1 MPLTLDTADIKGKDD
16 SVIVSDSNVYHK
28 ETIAVPAPQ
37 RNISVD
43 TDNTI
48 YSNIIAA
55 GQTNKLDITALE
67 AFTSISQS
75 RNTVFN
81 LMDQMCEDAT
91 ISAVLETYAE
101 DATEYN
107 DEGQIVWVESSKAHV
122 QKFVQFLLDSMS
134 VDKHIYKWMYSLCK
148 YGDCYLRL
156 YRESDWSKDL
166 LFSEEDK
173 KKKLLTEELEEKF
186 AQVNMTKNKLD
197 EDVKI
202 KAYSRNDHYVNYM
215 ELEPNPANIFELT
228 KFGKSYAYIVAPTL
242 NTNANF
248 QNGLGSSYQLQ
259 GQMSYKFNKS
269 DVILHG
275 PTDFVHACLED
286 NSSRSPETV
295 QIFMGSDDN
304 EGISYKVRRGQ
315 SLLYNTFKTW
325 RELQLLENS
334 VLLNRV
340 TKSSIVRMISVEV
353 GDMPKEMVGP
363 HLQGIK
369 ALIEQKSAINA
380 GNSISE
386 YTNPGPIEN
395 NIYIPTHEGV
405 GAITASQIG
414 GDVDVKSLADLEY
427 YEDKLFGAF
436 RVPKQYF
443 GRTGDS
449 AGFDAGKSLS
459 IISSRY
465 GKMVKRIQNTMIQAL
480 TDAINLILFDRGMVS
495 YVNEFSIRM
504 LAPTTQ
510 EELDRREN
518 VQGKVSLTQDVMNM
532 VDGIEDQK
540 SKLKIL
546 KSMLSTILTNGEV
559 IAVIQEQIDKLEA
572 EEQEE
577 AVGDEAITETES
589 DEFDFS
595 LDGSESEDGS
605 IIDTEDS
612 TFNLT
617 DTENQSD
624 GSDIFDLSAT
634 DTEQSS
640 ETITPL
646 DNQVLPNGEDLGID
660 LTQNI

>member
-1 MPLTLDTADIKGKDD
+1 MPLTLDKTDIKGQEESAFVDAEK
-16 SVIVSDSNVYHK
+16 VYHR
-28 ETIAVPAPQ
+28 ETIAVPAPE
-37 RNISVD
+37 RNIGVD
-43 TDNTI
+43 TKETI
-48 YSNIIAA
+48 YTNIINA
-55 GQTNKLDITALE
+55 GQSHQLDINALE
-67 AFTSISQS
+67 SFTSISQS
-75 RNTVFN
+75 RNTVYN
-81 LMDQMCEDAT
+81 LMDSMCEDAT

-107 DEGQIVWVESSKAHV
+107 DQGQIVWVESSKAHV
-122 QKFVQFLLDSMS
+122 QKFVQFLLDSMN
-134 VDKHIYKWMYSLCK
+134 VDKNIYKWMYSLCK

-156 YRESDWSKDL
+156 YRESDWRDDL
-166 LFSEEDK
+166 LFIEEDK
-173 KKKLLTEELEEKF
+173 KKKVLTEELEEKF
-186 AQVNMTKNKLD
+186 ASINMRKNQLD
-197 EDVKI
+197 EAVKI
-202 KAYSRNDHYVNYM
+202 KAYSKNDHYVNYM
-215 ELEPNPANIFELT
+215 ELESNPADIFELT
-228 KFGKSYAYIVAPTL
+228 KFGKTYAYIIAPTS
-242 NTNANF
+242 NTNQNF
-248 QNGLGSSYQLQ
+248 QNGFGSDYQLQ
-259 GQMSYKFNKS
+259 GQMSYRFNKS
-269 DVILHG
+269 DVIVHG
-275 PTDFVHACLED
+275 PTDYVHACLED
-286 NSSRSPETV
+286 NSSRTPELV
-295 QIFMGSDDN
+295 QIFNGN
-304 EGISYKVRRGQ
+304 EDSKGLIYKVRRVQ

-369 ALIEQKSAINA
+369 ALIEQKSAINT
-380 GNSISE
+380 GKSISE

-480 TDAINLILFDRGMVS
+480 TDAINLMLLDRGLIT
-495 YVNEFSIRM
+495 YVNEFTIRM

-532 VDGIEDQK
+532 VDGIEDPIA
-540 SKLKIL
+540 KLKIL
-546 KSMLSTILTNGEV
+546 KSLLSNILTNGEV
-559 IAVIQEQIDKLEA
+559 IAVIQDQIDKLEA
-572 EEQEE
+572 EAEEQ
-577 AVGDEAITETES
+577 VSDDES
-589 DEFDFS
+589 
-595 LDGSESEDGS
+595 
-605 IIDTEDS
+605 IDTD
-612 TFNLT
+612 LT
-617 DTENQSD
+617 DDEMFSD
-624 GSDIFDLSAT
+624 DSEISSVSPSIDSDSFDLSGS
-634 DTEQSS
+634 DTSSDIDYIDSSSS
-640 ETITPL
+640 EETIEPI
-646 DNQVLPNGEDLGID
+646 DNQELPNGEDLGID

>member
-1 MPLTLDTADIKGKDD
+1 MPLTLDKTDIKGQEESAFVDAEK
-16 SVIVSDSNVYHK
+16 VYHR
-28 ETIAVPAPQ
+28 ETIAVPAPE
-37 RNISVD
+37 RNIGVD
-43 TDNTI
+43 TKETI
-48 YSNIIAA
+48 YTNIINA
-55 GQTNKLDITALE
+55 GQSHQLDINALE
-67 AFTSISQS
+67 SFTSISQS
-75 RNTVFN
+75 RNTVYN
-81 LMDQMCEDAT
+81 LMDSMCEDAT

-107 DEGQIVWVESSKAHV
+107 DQGQIVWVESSKAHV
-122 QKFVQFLLDSMS
+122 QKFVQFLLDSMN
-134 VDKHIYKWMYSLCK
+134 VDKNIYKWMYSLCK

-156 YRESDWSKDL
+156 YRESDWRDDL
-166 LFSEEDK
+166 LFNEEDK
-173 KKKLLTEELEEKF
+173 KKKVLTEELEEKF
-186 AQVNMTKNKLD
+186 ASVNMRKNQLD
-197 EDVKI
+197 EAVKI
-202 KAYSRNDHYVNYM
+202 KAYSKNDHYVNYM
-215 ELEPNPANIFELT
+215 ELESNPADIFELT
-228 KFGKSYAYIVAPTL
+228 KFGKTYAYIIAPTS
-242 NTNANF
+242 NTNQNF
-248 QNGLGSSYQLQ
+248 QNGFGSDYQLQ
-259 GQMSYKFNKS
+259 GQMSYRFNKS
-269 DVILHG
+269 DVIVHG
-275 PTDFVHACLED
+275 PTDYVHACLED
-286 NSSRSPETV
+286 NSSRTPELV
-295 QIFMGSDDN
+295 QIFNGN
-304 EGISYKVRRGQ
+304 EDSKGLSYKVRRGQ

-369 ALIEQKSAINA
+369 ALIEQKSAINT
-380 GNSISE
+380 GKSISE

-480 TDAINLILFDRGMVS
+480 TDAINLMLLDRGLIT
-495 YVNEFSIRM
+495 YVNEFTIRM

-532 VDGIEDQK
+532 VDGIEDPIA
-540 SKLKIL
+540 KLKIL
-546 KSMLSTILTNGEV
+546 KSLLSNILTNGEV
-559 IAVIQEQIDKLEA
+559 IGVIQDQIDKLEA
-572 EEQEE
+572 EAEEQ
-577 AVGDEAITETES
+577 VSDDESIDTDLTDDEMFS
-589 DEFDFS
+589 DDSEIS
-595 LDGSESEDGS
+595 SESTP
-605 IIDTEDS
+605 IDSDS
-612 TFNLT
+612 FDL
-617 DTENQSD
+617 S
-624 GSDIFDLSAT
+624 GSDISSDIDYIDSS
-634 DTEQSS
+634 SS
-640 ETITPL
+640 EETIEPI
-646 DNQVLPNGEDLGID
+646 DNQELPNGEDLGID

>member
-1 MPLTLDTADIKGKDD
+1 MPLTLDKTDIKGQEESAFVDAEK
-16 SVIVSDSNVYHK
+16 VYHK
-28 ETIAVPAPQ
+28 ETIAVPTPE
-37 RNISVD
+37 RNIGVD
-43 TDNTI
+43 TKETI
-48 YSNIIAA
+48 YTNIINA
-55 GQTNKLDITALE
+55 GQSHQLDVNALE
-67 AFTSISQS
+67 SFTSISQS
-75 RNTVFN
+75 RNSVYN
-81 LMDQMCEDAT
+81 LMDSMSEDST

-107 DEGQIVWVESSKAHV
+107 DQGQIVWAESSKAHV
-122 QKFVQFLLDSMS
+122 QKFVQFLLDSMN
-134 VDKHIYKWMYSLCK
+134 VDKNIYKWMYSLCK

-156 YRESDWSKDL
+156 YRESDWRDDL
-166 LFSEEDK
+166 LFNEEDK
-173 KKKLLTEELEEKF
+173 KKKVLTEELEETF
-186 AQVNMTKNKLD
+186 ASINMRKNKLD
-197 EDVKI
+197 EAIKV
-202 KAYSRNDHYVNYM
+202 KAYSKNDHYVNYM
-215 ELEPNPANIFELT
+215 ELEPNPADIFELT
-228 KFGKSYAYIVAPTL
+228 KFGKTYAYIIAPAS
-242 NTNANF
+242 NANNNF
-248 QNGLGSSYQLQ
+248 QNGFGSEYQLQ
-259 GQMSYKFNKS
+259 GQMSYRFNKS
-269 DVILHG
+269 DVTVHG

-286 NSSRSPETV
+286 NSSRTPELV
-295 QIFMGSDDN
+295 QIFNGN
-304 EGISYKVRRGQ
+304 EDSKGLTYKVKRGQ

-369 ALIEQKSAINA
+369 ALIEQKSAINT
-380 GNSISE
+380 GKSISE

-427 YEDKLFGAF
+427 YEDKLFGSF

-480 TDAINLILFDRGMVS
+480 TDAINLMLLDRGLIT
-495 YVNEFSIRM
+495 YVNEFQIRM

-532 VDGIEDQK
+532 LDGIEDPIA
-540 SKLKIL
+540 KLKIL
-546 KSMLSTILTNGEV
+546 KSLLSNILTNGEV
-559 IAVIQEQIDKLEA
+559 IAVIQDQIDKLESEA
-572 EEQEE
+572 EE
-577 AVGDEAITETES
+577 AAADEAADTDLIDNEMLDTDMES
-589 DEFDFS
+589 SSS
-595 LDGSESEDGS
+595 LDS
-605 IIDTEDS
+605 
-612 TFNLT
+612 
-617 DTENQSD
+617 
-624 GSDIFDLSAT
+624 GSDSFDLSSN
-634 DTEQSS
+634 DSLGGEDSLQLDSDS
-640 ETITPL
+640 FDLGSEETIEPI
-646 DNQVLPNGEDLGID
+646 DNQSLPNGEDLGID